1 MKDGSGGEDNLRFHS
16 QPVTQL
22 NNYLGFGK
30 NVIVWDNY
38 EAGHYL
44 FPIIAKNPEDKKF
57 IFDLTTSNVF
67 SLNNPSEN
75 FDEKLS
81 KLDLLF
87 SNYPQ
92 KIKTL
97 IVWGTDE
104 RVETVLKKWF
114 ESQPFFE
121 NGHIRM
127 FHSK

>member
-1 MKDGSGGEDNLRFHS
+1 M
-16 QPVTQL
+16 
-22 NNYLGFGK
+22 
-30 NVIVWDNY
+30 
-38 EAGHYL
+38 

-57 IFDLTTSNVF
+57 IFDLTTSNIF
-67 SLNNPSEN
+67 SMNNPSEK

-81 KLDLLF
+81 KLDLIF
-87 SNYPQ
+87 SNDPE

-97 IVWGTDE
+97 IVWGKDE

-121 NGHIRM
+121 NGHIRL